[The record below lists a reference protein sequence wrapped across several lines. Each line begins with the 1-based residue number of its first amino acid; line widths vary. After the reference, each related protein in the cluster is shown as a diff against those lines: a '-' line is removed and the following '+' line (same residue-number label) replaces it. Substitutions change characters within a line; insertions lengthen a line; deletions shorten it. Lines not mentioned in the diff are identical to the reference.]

1 MHLEFRSLFSGSTG
15 NSTLA
20 AFDDTLLLIDA
31 GRTGKILDEAARSQ
45 GFDMRGRPCAQIRHG
60 GLRQP
65 RNLGGDGRQ
74 GG

>member
-45 GFDMRGRPCAQIRHG
+45 V
-60 GLRQP
+60 
-65 RNLGGDGRQ
+65 
-74 GG
+74 